1 MGRRNANK
9 ECACVR
15 THGVKLHFLSPCH
28 CCARD
33 VGPDRSGWKMW
44 SLFPSSSFCS
54 STSSPTISLKIAA
67 KREGS
72 KVEALSIGL
81 PVVSTLL
88 LPAQGGVV
96 LWITPLLRILSASH
110 AYLHDMWKCAL
121 FSLEARIFVR
131 KCPIWVF
138 FSCVLVVWNGFLAQ
152 SLRIRQLT
160 LHLPTSET
168 LTWRQ

>member
-121 FSLEARIFVR
+121 FSLEQEYLSENVLFG
-131 KCPIWVF
+131 CF
-138 FSCVLVVWNGFLAQ
+138 FRA
-152 SLRIRQLT
+152 SLWF
-160 LHLPTSET
+160 EMAF
-168 LTWRQ
+168 